1 MNNTKNNNLIRIY
14 LNKNEFN
21 KLIELLEENEKNPD
35 GEIAQK
41 SSRLKEKLMT
51 YSFAFKKKEGY
62 EETASLV
69 LYPIE
74 IAEIMKQ
81 LLLKENED
89 KDIDYFEKLKLQKS
103 KNGSI
108 DNDEN

>member
-81 LLLKENED
+81 LLLEKNKNEE
-89 KDIDYFEKLKLQKS
+89 IDYFDELKSQKTKEEKTGD
-103 KNGSI
+103 NG
-108 DNDEN
+108 N